1 MVCAFFLQNA
11 VAAVSILSFIQL
23 HERRVFGRVDSR
35 RRIYRTQR
43 SEIFSFALVKSKFCT
58 RAPAEAFVVG
68 CKNGQFVVLARKG
81 VLKNIFLHVFTQRKP
96 LAQLFLEAEN
106 DHFVVLDLRGVQKVN
121 EIVEGEP
128 PILAVLHDEH
138 AHNAMKLVLRG
149 V

>member
-1 MVCAFFLQNA
+1 M
-11 VAAVSILSFIQL
+11 
-23 HERRVFGRVDSR
+23 
-35 RRIYRTQR
+35 
-43 SEIFSFALVKSKFCT
+43 
-58 RAPAEAFVVG
+58 VG